1 MVLALA
7 GACADKSG
15 APRPVT
21 GGDPARGLAVLEQ
34 AGCGACHDVPGLD
47 WPRGTV
53 GGSLRGFAAR
63 PLIAGRFPNQPDTLV
78 AWLVNAPAL
87 SPETGMPPMPIS
99 RAQARDVAAYLY
111 TLDDL

>member
-7 GACADKSG
+7 GGCADKAG
-15 APRPVT
+15 GPRPIT
-21 GGDPARGLAVLEQ
+21 DADPVRGLAVLER
-34 AGCGACHDVPGLD
+34 AGCGACHDIPGLD

-78 AWLVNAPAL
+78 TWLVNAPAL
-87 SPETGMPPMPIS
+87 SPETGMPAMPIS
-99 RAQARDVAAYLY
+99 DAQARDIAAYLY